1 MWGSWKQQYKQ
12 RLTGTAWGVLGALV
26 VERASGL
33 VGEDGGGT
41 EKDGANRE
49 EDGSRGHHGW
59 ILLLVRELYSLSNQ
73 ESRGGEI
80 KGVEKRRLGCL
91 DGTGV
96 RMANQGRRF
105 GRIASIDRSMF
116 VWASFESR
124 VAFLDDERVG
134 FPRSP
139 VRFDSVRLLT
149 TWLTVKRETGREGK
163 KRGFED
169 GTAFFFVD
177 VCTLSYGK

>member
-1 MWGSWKQQYKQ
+1 MQVKQNMRGYLTTQGVWGSWKQQYKQ

-59 ILLLVRELYSLSNQ
+59 ILLLVRELYSLRNQ

-80 KGVEKRRLGCL
+80 KGVEKRRAGCL
-91 DGTGV
+91 D
-96 RMANQGRRF
+96 
-105 GRIASIDRSMF
+105 
-116 VWASFESR
+116 
-124 VAFLDDERVG
+124 
-134 FPRSP
+134 
-139 VRFDSVRLLT
+139 
-149 TWLTVKRETGREGK
+149 
-163 KRGFED
+163 
-169 GTAFFFVD
+169 
-177 VCTLSYGK
+177 